1 MTTQMIDSDTL
12 ARISQGYD
20 EVASR
25 SHSLHADCYQHQRFL
40 DLERQQIFHKSWQ
53 FLCHEEKLAQPG
65 SYVAAEVEGQS
76 IFACRDKN
84 GELRAFYNVCKHRGH
99 QLL

>member
-40 DLERQQIFHKSWQ
+40 DLERQQIFHK
-53 FLCHEEKLAQPG
+53 KLAV
-65 SYVAAEVEGQS
+65 SLS
-76 IFACRDKN
+76 
-84 GELRAFYNVCKHRGH
+84 
-99 QLL
+99 